1 VEWRFSLSNGAN
13 QSSTMILQIQ
23 QLGKTIRF
31 TRRAVVSWMGLLF
44 VKFRQSS
51 NQELSRLRRLT
62 GNGSALCRPAKEG
75 QRMID
80 KMPGEKQSIEI
91 ATLPNM
97 DTVIYQVTS
106 QHWAHAEQIRWT
118 LLYNLLVAN
127 TILLLAW
134 AAIFATNMRPAGA
147 WLTLTCLSFVGLC
160 VSLLWIFLQ
169 RRANGFT

>member
-1 VEWRFSLSNGAN
+1 
-13 QSSTMILQIQ
+13 
-23 QLGKTIRF
+23 
-31 TRRAVVSWMGLLF
+31 
-44 VKFRQSS
+44 
-51 NQELSRLRRLT
+51 
-62 GNGSALCRPAKEG
+62 
-75 QRMID
+75 MID
-80 KMPGEKQSIEI
+80 KMPGEKQAIEI
-91 ATLPNM
+91 ATLPNT

-134 AAIFATNMRPAGA
+134 AAIFATNVRPAGA

-169 RRANGFT
+169 RRANGFSMMYTNLGQEVEKSLAANQGPFRAAEEYRSKLTGITGLVQTHRVLVGVPCLFVLLFLVLSILSVRA